1 MAVTTCDKCGWT
13 INKFGPKNLLKHK
26 FYNHTEN
33 ATSDYL
39 CESCGKYFF
48 QSLDLLKHSREEHGD
63 GSNIGKSNFQFK
75 FLPLEGN
82 YVKVSC

>member
-1 MAVTTCDKCGWT
+1 MDFLLIASYLASPLFYYSYFKCGWT
-13 INKFGPKNLLKHK
+13 INKYGPKNLLKHI

-39 CESCGKYFF
+39 CEMCGKYFF

-63 GSNIGKSNFQFK
+63 GSNIGKSNF
-75 FLPLEGN
+75 
-82 YVKVSC
+82 